1 MFSFHWNDLGLADTF
16 AKEGEDVA
24 IGSCVSIRIGTSSD
38 TVCALALYTVKE
50 KKSDILF
57 TLTIDKKDK
66 EYSPSIKEIITELME
81 GFVIKKDIFGDA

>member
-1 MFSFHWNDLGLADTF
+1 MGLADAF

-24 IGSCVSIRIGTSSD
+24 IDSCVSIRIGSASD
-38 TVCALALYTVKE
+38 TVCALALYNVKE

-66 EYSPSIKEIITELME
+66 DNFPSIKQIITELMQ
-81 GFVIKKDIFGDA
+81 GFVIKKDIFGDD